1 MCCWIRL
8 AGILLRIFAL
18 IFMTVKVFSQTFRQ
32 ICQTLSVTFSAF
44 SYTQKKSHNINES
57 RSPFWR
63 IPPAAFRSSPF
74 WTGCLWAPAEML
86 PCALPHPGSVDL
98 LLSGL
103 CGGGGWHQWKLIW
116 VRLLCRD
123 PHPSSRAHTCTCTH
137 ILSHLH
143 TPTHT
148 HTLRTTNPTMQRDLG
163 LPQAR
168 PLCRSEGQR
177 GDPGPTRSVSPP
189 QTRPVATASSVHAAH
204 AGVGWDLPVC
214 GRPSRPLVFVGYTPP
229 LSIPLSFYIFAAIL
243 WARGW
248 FVHCGTEVLGPLCPQ
263 GPTTG
268 RRCWAHRRPG
278 TPGGGAGPT
287 SRAWLTAVLSASPSR
302 TCPMSVTMTP
312 QSTSASKG
320 TPCQWGAMRPTPSS
334 GRR

>member
-8 AGILLRIFAL
+8 ARILLRIFAL
-18 IFMTVKVFSQTFRQ
+18 IFMTVKVFSRTFRQ

-229 LSIPLSFYIFAAIL
+229 FPFLCLFTSLLLFYGRGVGLSTVEPRS
-243 WARGW
+243 R
-248 FVHCGTEVLGPLCPQ
+248 VHSVLRVLQ
-263 GPTTG
+263 QE
-268 RRCWAHRRPG
+268 
-278 TPGGGAGPT
+278 GGAGPT
-287 SRAWLTAVLSASPSR
+287 AGLGPLEEVLGP
-302 TCPMSVTMTP
+302 PHGP
-312 QSTSASKG
+312 G
-320 TPCQWGAMRPTPSS
+320 
-334 GRR
+334 